1 MDRRCQIWKWVEL
14 GYGSEGEV
22 GQVWRDQ
29 RTKESEVENGGVR
42 VDVRGVK
49 EGRKGRK
56 LETDTDEAKDDK
68 TDKADKTKTINN
80 KPQENTTQL
89 SSSDSSA
96 SCMDQHLQ
104 SWNRKNM
111 AGERRGVQLMAKRST
126 GRIRV
131 E

>member
-1 MDRRCQIWKWVEL
+1 M
-14 GYGSEGEV
+14 GYCPCFGF
-22 GQVWRDQ
+22 
-29 RTKESEVENGGVR
+29 
-42 VDVRGVK
+42 
-49 EGRKGRK
+49 RKGRK

-104 SWNRKNM
+104 SWNRKSM
-111 AGERRGVQLMAKRST
+111 AGERRGVQLMVKRSA